1 MSLRDRYLRVV
12 LLVVIAGAIM
22 VLSLLPDPLL
32 PLDWVSGMDKVQH
45 WIAYTVLGA
54 LVYLTV
60 QSPGYSRMFYVA
72 IAVFSCTMYGGLIEV
87 LQSFT
92 GRTPDSIDFFVNM
105 FGALV
110 GSVAALG
117 FVETSRDS
125 RRRGSRGSRQEP
137 EGKGDRDER

>member
-1 MSLRDRYLRVV
+1 
-12 LLVVIAGAIM
+12 M

-60 QSPGYSRMFYVA
+60 QSPGYNRLFYVA
-72 IAVFSCTMYGGLIEV
+72 VAVFSCTMYGGLIEV

-105 FGALV
+105 FGASV

-125 RRRGSRGSRQEP
+125 RRRGTRISKRKTDTE
-137 EGKGDRDER
+137 GDRDAE